1 LIGAGWLNLTD
12 QPSGEAIE
20 ELRRY
25 GGWNALDEE
34 APISHPNRKTIS
46 ARLHDDGQWR
56 REPRKFKLRQR
67 SQTPMAN
74 IKIKQTTIAIA
85 IPRYVSSR

>member
-1 LIGAGWLNLTD
+1 LIGAGRLNLTD

-34 APISHPNRKTIS
+34 APITYPNGKTIS
-46 ARLHDDGQWR
+46 ARLHRQWR